1 MCSRGTSSATTPN
14 CMRTVPSARRGAV
27 RPGAHLMVG
36 VNDHLS
42 RLYSNIPPED
52 ESISIHITSPL
63 LITRHIL
70 IRLITSFCALFA
82 GYLLNTRGQC
92 MLRRMCLFERCIW
105 SVYLSVSKQIAF
117 LLQVFHLLRQS
128 GQLIQKI

>member
-92 MLRRMCLFERCIW
+92 MLRRMCVCLRGASGLFTC
-105 SVYLSVSKQIAF
+105 LSVSRSHFYYRFFIY
-117 LLQVFHLLRQS
+117 
-128 GQLIQKI
+128 